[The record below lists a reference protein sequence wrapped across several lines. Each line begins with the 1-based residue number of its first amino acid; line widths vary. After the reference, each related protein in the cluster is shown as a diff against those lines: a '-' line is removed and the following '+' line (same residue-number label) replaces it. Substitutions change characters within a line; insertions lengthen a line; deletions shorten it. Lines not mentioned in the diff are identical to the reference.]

1 MKEITFEETPAIAE
15 NNTIGAAWS
24 NLVRDPG
31 QFVRG
36 WNYKGAILS
45 AAFRAPIFLVTYL
58 VAREGW
64 KLAVAAATVQFVFRF
79 LFAGVT
85 GAVIQSFR
93 KVEPAWKAMVSILL
107 IIPFVSHVFEYA
119 IQASFV
125 YVTATTDHTPMAIV
139 RSICVSIFSALF
151 ALFIMR
157 RNVMIVG
164 EAESG
169 TLLSDVKRI
178 PRLVGEFIAF
188 LPNEIAGMFRR
199 GAWLGGILSILGW
212 GGFSQMICW
221 AFTGRVRWTY
231 GGGKEIPYLMYWGVD
246 GLIIMTLCVIA
257 SMIYFGVQ
265 RQRGA
270 RQAHIHRT
278 QN

>member
-1 MKEITFEETPAIAE
+1 MKEITYDETPAIAE
-15 NNTIGAAWS
+15 SNTIGEAWA

-45 AAFRAPIFLVTYL
+45 AAFRAPIFFVTYL
-58 VAREGW
+58 MGKESL
-64 KLAVAAATVQFVFRF
+64 KLAFAAATVQFVFRF

-107 IIPFVSHVFEYA
+107 IIPLISHVFEFA
-119 IQASFV
+119 IQAGFV
-125 YVTATTDHTPMAIV
+125 WFTASTDHTPMAII

-188 LPNEIAGMFRR
+188 LPNEIAGMVRR
-199 GAWLGGILSILGW
+199 GAYITAIASILAW
-212 GGFSQMICW
+212 GGFAQMICW
-221 AFTGRVRWTY
+221 AFTGRIRWTY
-231 GGGKEIPYLMYWGVD
+231 GGGKEIPYIMYWGID
-246 GLIIMTLCVIA
+246 GIILMTLSVIA

-265 RQRGA
+265 RR
-270 RQAHIHRT
+270 RHRT
-278 QN
+278 AVIHKSQGR